1 MDQIEKKKLTIPVL
15 IKIIKKTIQGIG
27 EDRVV
32 RISGSLAF
40 ATLFSIIPLFSI
52 IAIIGSIFQFELD
65 VRLFNEL
72 QAVLGP
78 EAVEQLQPI
87 LQESVSTEFT
97 NLTAI
102 ISLGVTLFGATTI
115 FAVLQSSLNVIWHI
129 KPVPK
134 KGWLKFL
141 KNRLLSFSI
150 ILVLAFLLLV
160 TFTIT
165 NFITNFTDRIM
176 SNFPDIATI
185 FVKIIG
191 TIINIGVTTFIFVL
205 IFKMLPDAKIKSKD
219 VIVGAIVTTVLFLVG
234 QWGISVY
241 FGLSNVG
248 SVYGV
253 AAFLAIFLTWIYYSA
268 IIIFVGAEFT
278 QAWANEMGSK
288 IYPDEYAVAIKV
300 VEIKVVEIKEEGKPI
315 TNN

>member
-1 MDQIEKKKLTIPVL
+1 MEQIEKKRLTIPVL

-32 RISGSLAF
+32 SISGSLAY
-40 ATLFSIIPLFSI
+40 ATLFSIIPLFSVL
-52 IAIIGSIFQFELD
+52 AIIGSIFQFELD
-65 VRLFNEL
+65 VRLFNQL
-72 QAVLGP
+72 QAVLGT

-87 LQESVSTEFT
+87 LAKSVTTEFT
-97 NLTAI
+97 NLAAI

-115 FAVLQSSLNVIWHI
+115 FSVLQSSLNVIWHI
-129 KPVPK
+129 KPIPK

-176 SNFPDIATI
+176 ADFQDVALV

-241 FGLSNVG
+241 FGLSNLG

-288 IYPDEYAVAIKV
+288 IYPDEYAVATKV
-300 VEIKVVEIKEEGKPI
+300 VEIKKEGKPI
-315 TNN
+315 N

>member
-1 MDQIEKKKLTIPVL
+1 MEQNERKKLTIPVL
-15 IKIIKKTIQGIG
+15 IKIIKETIQGIG

-32 RISGSLAF
+32 SISGSLAF

-65 VRLFNEL
+65 VRLFNQL
-72 QAVLGP
+72 QAVLGT

-87 LQESVSTEFT
+87 LAKSVTTEFT
-97 NLTAI
+97 NLAAI

-115 FAVLQSSLNVIWHI
+115 FSVLQSSLNVIWHI
-129 KPVPK
+129 KPIPK

-176 SNFPDIATI
+176 ADFQDVALV

-268 IIIFVGAEFT
+268 IIVFVGAEFT

-288 IYPDEYAVAIKV
+288 IYPDEYAVATR
-300 VEIKVVEIKEEGKPI
+300 VVEIKEEGKPI
-315 TNN
+315 TDN

>member
-72 QAVLGP
+72 QAVLGT

>member
-1 MDQIEKKKLTIPVL
+1 MEQKEKKKLTIPVL
-15 IKIIKKTIQGIG
+15 IKIIKETIQGIG

-32 RISGSLAF
+32 SISGSLAY
-40 ATLFSIIPLFSI
+40 ATLFSIIPLFSVL
-52 IAIIGSIFQFELD
+52 AIIGSIFQFELD
-65 VRLFNEL
+65 VRLFNQL
-72 QAVLGP
+72 QAVLGT

-87 LQESVSTEFT
+87 LAKSVTTEFT
-97 NLTAI
+97 NLAAI

-129 KPVPK
+129 KPIPK

-165 NFITNFTDRIM
+165 SFITNFTDRIM
-176 SNFPDIATI
+176 ADFQDVALV

-288 IYPDEYAVAIKV
+288 IYPDEYAVATKV
-300 VEIKVVEIKEEGKPI
+300 VEIKKEGKPI
-315 TNN
+315 N

>member
-1 MDQIEKKKLTIPVL
+1 MEQNERKKLTIPVL
-15 IKIIKKTIQGIG
+15 IKIIKETIQGIG

-32 RISGSLAF
+32 SISGSLAY
-40 ATLFSIIPLFSI
+40 ATLFSIIPLFSVL
-52 IAIIGSIFQFELD
+52 AIIGSIFQFELD
-65 VRLFNEL
+65 VRLFNQL
-72 QAVLGP
+72 QAVLGT

-87 LQESVSTEFT
+87 LAKSVTTEFT
-97 NLTAI
+97 NLAAI

-129 KPVPK
+129 KPIPK

-176 SNFPDIATI
+176 ADFQDVALV

-241 FGLSNVG
+241 FGLSNLG

-288 IYPDEYAVAIKV
+288 IYPDEYAVAT
-300 VEIKVVEIKEEGKPI
+300 KVVEIKEEGKPI
-315 TNN
+315 TNS

>member
-1 MDQIEKKKLTIPVL
+1 MEQKEKKRLTIPVL
-15 IKIIKKTIQGIG
+15 IKIIKRTIQGIG

-65 VRLFNEL
+65 IRLFNEL
-72 QAVLGP
+72 QAVLGT

-102 ISLGVTLFGATTI
+102 ISLAVTLFGATTI

-176 SNFPDIATI
+176 ADFQDVALV

-191 TIINIGVTTFIFVL
+191 TILNIVVTTFIFVL

-219 VIVGAIVTTVLFLVG
+219 VLVGAIVTTVLFLVG

-268 IIIFVGAEFT
+268 IIVFVGAEFT

-288 IYPDEYAVAIKV
+288 IYPDEYAVATKI
-300 VEIKVVEIKEEGKPI
+300 VEIKEEGKPI
-315 TNN
+315 N

>member
-1 MDQIEKKKLTIPVL
+1 MEQNERKKLTIPVL
-15 IKIIKKTIQGIG
+15 IKIIKETIQGIG

-32 RISGSLAF
+32 SISGSLAY
-40 ATLFSIIPLFSI
+40 ATLFSIIPLFSVL
-52 IAIIGSIFQFELD
+52 AIIGSIFQFELD
-65 VRLFNEL
+65 VRLFNQL
-72 QAVLGP
+72 QAVLGT

-87 LQESVSTEFT
+87 LAKSVTTEFT
-97 NLTAI
+97 NLAAI

-129 KPVPK
+129 KPIPK

-165 NFITNFTDRIM
+165 NFITNFTDKIM
-176 SNFPDIATI
+176 ADFQDVALV

-288 IYPDEYAVAIKV
+288 IYPDEYAVATKV
-300 VEIKVVEIKEEGKPI
+300 VEIKKEGKPI
-315 TNN
+315 N

>member
-1 MDQIEKKKLTIPVL
+1 MEQNERKKLTIPVL
-15 IKIIKKTIQGIG
+15 IKIIKETIQGIG

-32 RISGSLAF
+32 SISGSLAY
-40 ATLFSIIPLFSI
+40 ATLFSIIPLFSVL
-52 IAIIGSIFQFELD
+52 AIIGSIFQFELD
-65 VRLFNEL
+65 VRLFNQL
-72 QAVLGP
+72 QAVLGT

-87 LQESVSTEFT
+87 LAKSVTTEFT
-97 NLTAI
+97 NLAAI

-129 KPVPK
+129 KPIPK

-176 SNFPDIATI
+176 ADFQDVALV

-191 TIINIGVTTFIFVL
+191 TIFNIGVTTLIFVL
-205 IFKMLPDAKIKSKD
+205 IFKVLPDAKIKSKD
-219 VIVGAIVTTVLFLVG
+219 VLVGAIVTTVLFLVG

-300 VEIKVVEIKEEGKPI
+300 VEIKEEGKPI

>member
-1 MDQIEKKKLTIPVL
+1 MEQIEKKRLTIPVL

-32 RISGSLAF
+32 RIRGSLAF

-65 VRLFNEL
+65 VRLFNQL
-72 QAVLGP
+72 QAVLGT

-87 LQESVSTEFT
+87 LAKSVTTEFT
-97 NLTAI
+97 NLAAI

-129 KPVPK
+129 KPIPK

-176 SNFPDIATI
+176 ADFQDVALV

-288 IYPDEYAVAIKV
+288 IYPDEYAVATKV
-300 VEIKVVEIKEEGKPI
+300 VEIKKEGKPI
-315 TNN
+315 N

>member
-1 MDQIEKKKLTIPVL
+1 MAITKEKKKLTLPVL
-15 IKIIKKTIQGIG
+15 IKIIKETIKGIG

-32 RISGSLAF
+32 RISASLAF
-40 ATLFSIIPLFSI
+40 ATLFSIIPLFSV
-52 IAIIGSIFQFELD
+52 IAMIGSLFSVDLD
-65 VRLFNEL
+65 VRVFNQLE
-72 QAVLGP
+72 AILGA

-87 LQESVSTEFT
+87 LQESMTTEFT
-97 NLTAI
+97 NLAAI

-115 FAVLQSSLNVIWHI
+115 FAVMQTSLNQIWHI
-129 KPVPK
+129 KAVPK
-134 KGWLKFL
+134 KGWLKFI

-176 SNFPDIATI
+176 SDFPDVATV

-191 TIINIGVTTFIFVL
+191 TILNFGVTTSIFVL
-205 IFKMLPDAKIKSKD
+205 IFTMLPDAKIKYKD
-219 VIVGAIVTTVLFLVG
+219 VLVGAIVTTVLFLVG

-268 IIIFVGAEFT
+268 IIVFVGAEFT

-288 IYPDEYAVAIKV
+288 IYPDEYAVAT
-300 VEIKVVEIKEEGKPI
+300 KVVEIKEEGKPI
-315 TNN
+315 N

>member
-1 MDQIEKKKLTIPVL
+1 MEQNERKKLTIPVL
-15 IKIIKKTIQGIG
+15 IKIIKETIQGIG

-65 VRLFNEL
+65 VRLFNQL
-72 QAVLGP
+72 QAVLGT

-87 LQESVSTEFT
+87 LAKSVTTEFT
-97 NLTAI
+97 NLAAI

-129 KPVPK
+129 KPIPK

-176 SNFPDIATI
+176 ADFQDVALV

-241 FGLSNVG
+241 FGLSNLG

-288 IYPDEYAVAIKV
+288 IYPDEYAVAT
-300 VEIKVVEIKEEGKPI
+300 KVVEIKEEGKPI
-315 TNN
+315 TNS

>member
-1 MDQIEKKKLTIPVL
+1 MDQIEKKKLTIPLL
-15 IKIIKKTIQGIG
+15 IKIIKKTIQGIA

-32 RISGSLAF
+32 RVSGSLAF

-65 VRLFNEL
+65 VSLFNEL
-72 QAVLGP
+72 QAVLGT

-102 ISLGVTLFGATTI
+102 ISLGVILFGATTI

-176 SNFPDIATI
+176 ADFQDVALV

-191 TIINIGVTTFIFVL
+191 TILNLGVTTFIFVL

-268 IIIFVGAEFT
+268 IIVFVGAEFT

-288 IYPDEYAVAIKV
+288 IYPDEYAVAT
-300 VEIKVVEIKEEGKPI
+300 KVVEIKEEGKPM
-315 TNN
+315 TNS

>member
-1 MDQIEKKKLTIPVL
+1 MEQNERKKLTIPVL
-15 IKIIKKTIQGIG
+15 IKIIKETIQGIG

-32 RISGSLAF
+32 RISGSLAY
-40 ATLFSIIPLFSI
+40 ATLFSIIPLFSVL
-52 IAIIGSIFQFELD
+52 AIIGSIFQFELD
-65 VRLFNEL
+65 VRLFNQL
-72 QAVLGP
+72 QAVLGT

-87 LQESVSTEFT
+87 LAKSVTTEFT
-97 NLTAI
+97 NLAAI

-129 KPVPK
+129 KPIPK

-165 NFITNFTDRIM
+165 SFITNFTDRIM
-176 SNFPDIATI
+176 ADFQDVALV

-288 IYPDEYAVAIKV
+288 IYPDEYAVATKV
-300 VEIKVVEIKEEGKPI
+300 VEIKKEGKPI
-315 TNN
+315 N

>member
-1 MDQIEKKKLTIPVL
+1 MEQNERKKLTIPVL
-15 IKIIKKTIQGIG
+15 IKIIKETIQGIG

-32 RISGSLAF
+32 SISGSLAY
-40 ATLFSIIPLFSI
+40 ATLFSIIPLFSVL
-52 IAIIGSIFQFELD
+52 AIIGSIFQFELD
-65 VRLFNEL
+65 VRLFNQL
-72 QAVLGP
+72 QAVLGT

-87 LQESVSTEFT
+87 LAKSVTTEFT
-97 NLTAI
+97 NLAAI

-129 KPVPK
+129 KPIPK

-176 SNFPDIATI
+176 ADFQDVALV

-248 SVYGV
+248 SEYGV

-288 IYPDEYAVAIKV
+288 IYPDEYAVATKV
-300 VEIKVVEIKEEGKPI
+300 VEIKKEGKPI
-315 TNN
+315 N

>member
-1 MDQIEKKKLTIPVL
+1 MEQNERKKLTIPVL
-15 IKIIKKTIQGIG
+15 IKIIKETIQGIG

-32 RISGSLAF
+32 SISGSLAY
-40 ATLFSIIPLFSI
+40 ATLFSIIPLFSVL
-52 IAIIGSIFQFELD
+52 AIIGSIFQFELD
-65 VRLFNEL
+65 VRLFNQL
-72 QAVLGP
+72 QAVLGT

-87 LQESVSTEFT
+87 LAKSVTTEFT
-97 NLTAI
+97 NLAAI

-129 KPVPK
+129 KPIPK

-176 SNFPDIATI
+176 ADFQDVALV

-191 TIINIGVTTFIFVL
+191 TIFNIGVTTLIFVL
-205 IFKMLPDAKIKSKD
+205 IFKVLPDAKIKSKD
-219 VIVGAIVTTVLFLVG
+219 VLVGAIVTTVLFLVG

-288 IYPDEYAVAIKV
+288 IYPDEYAVATKV
-300 VEIKVVEIKEEGKPI
+300 VEIKKEGKPI
-315 TNN
+315 N

>member
-1 MDQIEKKKLTIPVL
+1 MEQKEKKKLSFPVL

-65 VRLFNEL
+65 VSLFNEL
-72 QAVLGP
+72 QAVLGT

-102 ISLGVTLFGATTI
+102 ISLGVILFGATTI

-176 SNFPDIATI
+176 ADFQDVALV

-191 TIINIGVTTFIFVL
+191 TILNLGVTTFIFVL

-268 IIIFVGAEFT
+268 IIVFVGAEFT

-288 IYPDEYAVAIKV
+288 IYPDEYAVAT
-300 VEIKVVEIKEEGKPI
+300 KVVEIKEEGKPM
-315 TNN
+315 TNS

>member
-1 MDQIEKKKLTIPVL
+1 MEQNERKKLTIPVL
-15 IKIIKKTIQGIG
+15 IKIIKETIQGIG

-32 RISGSLAF
+32 SISGSLAY
-40 ATLFSIIPLFSI
+40 ATLFSIIPLFSVL
-52 IAIIGSIFQFELD
+52 AIIGSIFQFELD
-65 VRLFNEL
+65 VRLFNQL
-72 QAVLGP
+72 QAVLGT

-87 LQESVSTEFT
+87 LAKSVTTEFT
-97 NLTAI
+97 NLAAI

-129 KPVPK
+129 KPIPK

-165 NFITNFTDRIM
+165 NFITNFTDKIM
-176 SNFPDIATI
+176 ADFQDVALV

-191 TIINIGVTTFIFVL
+191 TIFNIGVTTLIFVL
-205 IFKMLPDAKIKSKD
+205 IFKVLPDAKIKSKD
-219 VIVGAIVTTVLFLVG
+219 VLVGAIVTTVLFLVG

-288 IYPDEYAVAIKV
+288 IYPDEYAVATKV
-300 VEIKVVEIKEEGKPI
+300 VEIKKEGKPI
-315 TNN
+315 N

>member
-1 MDQIEKKKLTIPVL
+1 MEQNERKKLTIPVL
-15 IKIIKKTIQGIG
+15 IKIIKETIQGIG

-32 RISGSLAF
+32 SISGSLAY
-40 ATLFSIIPLFSI
+40 ATLFSIIPLFSVL
-52 IAIIGSIFQFELD
+52 AIIGSIFQFELD
-65 VRLFNEL
+65 VRLFNQL
-72 QAVLGP
+72 QAVLGT

-87 LQESVSTEFT
+87 LAKSVTTEFT
-97 NLTAI
+97 NLAAI

-129 KPVPK
+129 KPIPK

-176 SNFPDIATI
+176 ADFQDVALV

-241 FGLSNVG
+241 FGLSNLG

-300 VEIKVVEIKEEGKPI
+300 VEIKKEGKPI
-315 TNN
+315 N

>member
-1 MDQIEKKKLTIPVL
+1 MEQNERKKLTIPVL
-15 IKIIKKTIQGIG
+15 IKIIKETIQGIG

-32 RISGSLAF
+32 SISGSLAY
-40 ATLFSIIPLFSI
+40 ATLFSIIPLFSVL
-52 IAIIGSIFQFELD
+52 AIIGSIFQFELD
-65 VRLFNEL
+65 VRLFNQL
-72 QAVLGP
+72 QAVLGT

-87 LQESVSTEFT
+87 LAKSVTTEFT
-97 NLTAI
+97 NLAAI

-129 KPVPK
+129 KPIPK

-288 IYPDEYAVAIKV
+288 IYPDEYAVATKV
-300 VEIKVVEIKEEGKPI
+300 VEIKKEGKPI
-315 TNN
+315 N

>member
-1 MDQIEKKKLTIPVL
+1 MEQIEKKRLTIPVL

-72 QAVLGP
+72 QAVLGT

-176 SNFPDIATI
+176 ADFQDVALV

-191 TIINIGVTTFIFVL
+191 TILNIGVTTFIFVL
-205 IFKMLPDAKIKSKD
+205 IFKVLPDAKIKTKD
-219 VIVGAIVTTVLFLVG
+219 VLVGAIVTTVLFLVG

-268 IIIFVGAEFT
+268 IIVFVGAEFT

-288 IYPDEYAVAIKV
+288 IYPDEYAVAT
-300 VEIKVVEIKEEGKPI
+300 KVVEIKEEGKPI

>member
-1 MDQIEKKKLTIPVL
+1 MEQNERKKLTIPVL
-15 IKIIKKTIQGIG
+15 IKIIKETIQGIG

-32 RISGSLAF
+32 SISGSLAY
-40 ATLFSIIPLFSI
+40 ATLFSIIPLFSVL
-52 IAIIGSIFQFELD
+52 AIIGSIFQFELD
-65 VRLFNEL
+65 VRLFNQL
-72 QAVLGP
+72 QAVLGT

-87 LQESVSTEFT
+87 LAKSVTTEFT
-97 NLTAI
+97 NLAAI
-102 ISLGVTLFGATTI
+102 MSLGVTLVGATTI

-129 KPVPK
+129 KPIPK

-176 SNFPDIATI
+176 ADFQDVALV

-191 TIINIGVTTFIFVL
+191 TIFNIGVTTFIFVL
-205 IFKMLPDAKIKSKD
+205 IFKVLPDAKIKSKD
-219 VIVGAIVTTVLFLVG
+219 VLVGAIVTTVLFLVG

-288 IYPDEYAVAIKV
+288 IYPDEYAVATKV
-300 VEIKVVEIKEEGKPI
+300 VEIKKEGKPI
-315 TNN
+315 N

>member
-1 MDQIEKKKLTIPVL
+1 MEQNERKKLTIPVL
-15 IKIIKKTIQGIG
+15 IKIIKETIQGIG

-65 VRLFNEL
+65 VSLFNEL
-72 QAVLGP
+72 KAVLGA

-102 ISLGVTLFGATTI
+102 ISLAVTLFGATTI

-134 KGWLKFL
+134 KGWLKFI

-165 NFITNFTDRIM
+165 NFITNFTDKIM
-176 SNFPDIATI
+176 ADFQDVALV

-191 TIINIGVTTFIFVL
+191 TILNIVVTTFIFVL
-205 IFKMLPDAKIKSKD
+205 IFKVLPDAKIKTKD
-219 VIVGAIVTTVLFLVG
+219 VLVGAIVTTVLFLVG

-268 IIIFVGAEFT
+268 IIVFVGAEFT

-288 IYPDEYAVAIKV
+288 IYPDEYAVATRI
-300 VEIKVVEIKEEGKPI
+300 VEIKEEGKPI
-315 TNN
+315 N

>member
-1 MDQIEKKKLTIPVL
+1 M
-15 IKIIKKTIQGIG
+15 
-27 EDRVV
+27 
-32 RISGSLAF
+32 
-40 ATLFSIIPLFSI
+40 
-52 IAIIGSIFQFELD
+52 
-65 VRLFNEL
+65 
-72 QAVLGP
+72 
-78 EAVEQLQPI
+78 
-87 LQESVSTEFT
+87 QESVSTEFT

-176 SNFPDIATI
+176 ADFQDVALV

-191 TIINIGVTTFIFVL
+191 TIFNIGVTTFIFVL
-205 IFKMLPDAKIKSKD
+205 IFKVLPDAKIKSKD
-219 VIVGAIVTTVLFLVG
+219 VLVGAIVTTVLFLVG

-241 FGLSNVG
+241 FGLSNLG

-288 IYPDEYAVAIKV
+288 IYPDEYAVATKV
-300 VEIKVVEIKEEGKPI
+300 VEIKKEGKPI
-315 TNN
+315 N

>member
-1 MDQIEKKKLTIPVL
+1 MEQKEKKKLSFPVL

-52 IAIIGSIFQFELD
+52 IAIFGSIFQFELD

-72 QAVLGP
+72 QAVLGT

-102 ISLGVTLFGATTI
+102 ISLAVTLFGATTI

-141 KNRLLSFSI
+141 KNRLLSFSM

-176 SNFPDIATI
+176 ADFQDVALV

-191 TIINIGVTTFIFVL
+191 TILNIGVTTFIFVL
-205 IFKMLPDAKIKSKD
+205 IFKVLPDAKIKTKD
-219 VIVGAIVTTVLFLVG
+219 VLVGAIVTTVLFLVG

-268 IIIFVGAEFT
+268 IIVFVGAEFT

-288 IYPDEYAVAIKV
+288 IYPDEYAVAT
-300 VEIKVVEIKEEGKPI
+300 KVVEIKEEGKPI

>member
-1 MDQIEKKKLTIPVL
+1 MEQNERKKLTIPVL
-15 IKIIKKTIQGIG
+15 IKIIKETIQGIG

-32 RISGSLAF
+32 SISGSMAY
-40 ATLFSIIPLFSI
+40 ATLFSIIPLFSVL
-52 IAIIGSIFQFELD
+52 AIIGSIFQFELD
-65 VRLFNEL
+65 VRLFNQL
-72 QAVLGP
+72 QAVLGT

-87 LQESVSTEFT
+87 LAKSVTTEFT
-97 NLTAI
+97 NLAAI

-129 KPVPK
+129 KPIPK

-176 SNFPDIATI
+176 ADFQDVALV

-191 TIINIGVTTFIFVL
+191 TIFNIGVTTFIFVL
-205 IFKMLPDAKIKSKD
+205 IFKVLPDAKIKTKD
-219 VIVGAIVTTVLFLVG
+219 VLVGAIVTTVLFLVG

-268 IIIFVGAEFT
+268 IIVFVGAEFT

-288 IYPDEYAVAIKV
+288 IYPDEYAVATKV
-300 VEIKVVEIKEEGKPI
+300 VEIKKEGKPI
-315 TNN
+315 N

>member
-1 MDQIEKKKLTIPVL
+1 MEQNERKKLTIPVL
-15 IKIIKKTIQGIG
+15 IKIIKETIQGIG

-32 RISGSLAF
+32 SISGSLAY
-40 ATLFSIIPLFSI
+40 ATLFSIIPLFSVL
-52 IAIIGSIFQFELD
+52 AIIGSIFQFELD
-65 VRLFNEL
+65 VRLFNQL
-72 QAVLGP
+72 QAVLGT

-87 LQESVSTEFT
+87 LAKSVTTEFT
-97 NLTAI
+97 NLAAI

-129 KPVPK
+129 KPIPK

-176 SNFPDIATI
+176 ADFQDVALV

-288 IYPDEYAVAIKV
+288 IYPDEYAVATKV
-300 VEIKVVEIKEEGKPI
+300 VEIKKEGKPI
-315 TNN
+315 N

>member
-1 MDQIEKKKLTIPVL
+1 MAD
-15 IKIIKKTIQGIG
+15 
-27 EDRVV
+27 
-32 RISGSLAF
+32 
-40 ATLFSIIPLFSI
+40 
-52 IAIIGSIFQFELD
+52 FQD
-65 VRLFNEL
+65 V
-72 QAVLGP
+72 A
-78 EAVEQLQPI
+78 
-87 LQESVSTEFT
+87 
-97 NLTAI
+97 
-102 ISLGVTLFGATTI
+102 
-115 FAVLQSSLNVIWHI
+115 
-129 KPVPK
+129 
-134 KGWLKFL
+134 
-141 KNRLLSFSI
+141 
-150 ILVLAFLLLV
+150 LV
-160 TFTIT
+160 
-165 NFITNFTDRIM
+165 
-176 SNFPDIATI
+176 

-205 IFKMLPDAKIKSKD
+205 IFKMLPEAKIKSKD

>member
-1 MDQIEKKKLTIPVL
+1 MEQNERKKLTIPVL
-15 IKIIKKTIQGIG
+15 IKIIKETIQGIG

-32 RISGSLAF
+32 SISGSLAY
-40 ATLFSIIPLFSI
+40 ATLFSIIPLFSVL
-52 IAIIGSIFQFELD
+52 AIIGSIFQFELD
-65 VRLFNEL
+65 VRLFNQL
-72 QAVLGP
+72 QAVLGT

-87 LQESVSTEFT
+87 LAKSVTTEFT
-97 NLTAI
+97 NLAAI

-176 SNFPDIATI
+176 ADFQDVALV

-288 IYPDEYAVAIKV
+288 IYPDEYAVATKV
-300 VEIKVVEIKEEGKPI
+300 VEIKKEGKPI
-315 TNN
+315 N

>member
-1 MDQIEKKKLTIPVL
+1 MEQIEKKRLTIPVL

-72 QAVLGP
+72 QAVLGT

-141 KNRLLSFSI
+141 KNRLLSFSM

-176 SNFPDIATI
+176 ADFQDVALV

-191 TIINIGVTTFIFVL
+191 TILNIGVTTFIFVL
-205 IFKMLPDAKIKSKD
+205 IFKVLPDAKIKTKD
-219 VIVGAIVTTVLFLVG
+219 VLVGAIVTTVLFLVG

-268 IIIFVGAEFT
+268 IIVFVGAEFT

-288 IYPDEYAVAIKV
+288 IYPDEYAVAT
-300 VEIKVVEIKEEGKPI
+300 KVVEIKEEGKPI

>member
-32 RISGSLAF
+32 RVSGSLAF

-72 QAVLGP
+72 QAVLGT

-129 KPVPK
+129 KPIPK

-176 SNFPDIATI
+176 SDFPDIATV

-191 TIINIGVTTFIFVL
+191 TILNFGVTTLIFVL
-205 IFKMLPDAKIKSKD
+205 IFKVLPDAKIKSKD
-219 VIVGAIVTTVLFLVG
+219 VLVGAIVTTVLFLVG

-253 AAFLAIFLTWIYYSA
+253 AAFLAIFLIWIYYSA
-268 IIIFVGAEFT
+268 IIVFVGAEFT

-288 IYPDEYAVAIKV
+288 IYPDEYAVATKV
-300 VEIKVVEIKEEGKPI
+300 VEIKKEGKPI

>member
-1 MDQIEKKKLTIPVL
+1 MEQNERKKLTIPVL
-15 IKIIKKTIQGIG
+15 IKIIKETVKGIG
-27 EDRVV
+27 EDRIVS
-32 RISGSLAF
+32 ISGSLAY
-40 ATLFSIIPLFSI
+40 ATLFSIIPLFSV

-65 VRLFNEL
+65 VRLFNQL
-72 QAVLGP
+72 QAVLGT

-87 LQESVSTEFT
+87 LAKSVTTEFT
-97 NLTAI
+97 NLAAI

-129 KPVPK
+129 KPIPK

-176 SNFPDIATI
+176 ADFQDVALV

-288 IYPDEYAVAIKV
+288 IYPDEYAVATKV
-300 VEIKVVEIKEEGKPI
+300 VEIKKEGKPI
-315 TNN
+315 N

>member
-1 MDQIEKKKLTIPVL
+1 MEQNERKKLTIPVL
-15 IKIIKKTIQGIG
+15 IKIIKETVKGIG
-27 EDRVV
+27 EDRIVS
-32 RISGSLAF
+32 ISGSLAY
-40 ATLFSIIPLFSI
+40 ATLFSIIPLFSV

-65 VRLFNEL
+65 VRLFNQL
-72 QAVLGP
+72 QAVLGT

-87 LQESVSTEFT
+87 LAKSVTTEFT
-97 NLTAI
+97 NLAAI

-115 FAVLQSSLNVIWHI
+115 FAVLQSSLNQIWHI
-129 KPVPK
+129 KPVPR
-134 KGWLKFL
+134 KGWIKFL

-176 SNFPDIATI
+176 ADFQDVALV

-191 TIINIGVTTFIFVL
+191 TIFNIGVTTFIFVL
-205 IFKMLPDAKIKSKD
+205 IFKVLPDAKIKSKD

-288 IYPDEYAVAIKV
+288 IYPDEYAVATKV
-300 VEIKVVEIKEEGKPI
+300 VEIKKEGKPI
-315 TNN
+315 N